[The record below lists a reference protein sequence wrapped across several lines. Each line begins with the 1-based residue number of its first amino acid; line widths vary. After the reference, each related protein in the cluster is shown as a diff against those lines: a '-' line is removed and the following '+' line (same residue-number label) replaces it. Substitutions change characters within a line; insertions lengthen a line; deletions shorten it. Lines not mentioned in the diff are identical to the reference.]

1 MLASLCSFSFVKT
14 LCDKYIVEKMLI
26 PEVDNMALS
35 PLYLAN
41 FLSGSSYRESLYYAQ
56 GVVSDGLF
64 RLYDYGKIKNKEVYG
79 ADEPPT
85 VPIQDFSIPT
95 AIWHG
100 LRDSVVLS
108 GDIDI
113 LVEALADNV
122 ISRKTIDG
130 DHWTFS
136 VGSDMS
142 YFKNDVISVLDQY
155 NPKDLI

>member
-1 MLASLCSFSFVKT
+1 M
-14 LCDKYIVEKMLI
+14 
-26 PEVDNMALS
+26 
-35 PLYLAN
+35 
-41 FLSGSSYRESLYYAQ
+41 
-56 GVVSDGLF
+56 
-64 RLYDYGKIKNKEVYG
+64 
-79 ADEPPT
+79 
-85 VPIQDFSIPT
+85 
-95 AIWHG
+95 
-100 LRDSVVLS
+100 VLP

-113 LVEALADNV
+113 LVEALGDNV